1 MFELAEVDLRH
12 NNRIKPGTDDKAR
25 ADALDIG
32 IVGKRLTCRLTGG
45 SCLA

>member
-12 NNRIKPGTDDKAR
+12 NNRIKPGIDDKAR

-32 IVGKRLTCRLTGG
+32 IVGN
-45 SCLA
+45 A